1 VIDEVAEQSPRPLV
15 ELRDELCTL
24 LMASHQSTGVTL
36 TWCLLLLAQRPELCQ
51 RLRAELAPIDWPS
64 IRSVSDLRNCPLL
77 RAVLQECLRLYPPAY
92 GLAPRQV
99 TADIDV
105 SGHSLKRGDVVMVSS
120 WITHRDPRWFEAPL
134 EFRPERFL
142 DSATWPRGAYFPFG
156 LGDRS
161 CPGTAMAMIDLAAA
175 LAYWVE
181 HWDIVHD
188 GELAPRGWFSL
199 RPQRARV
206 RFVRRA

>member
-1 VIDEVAEQSPRPLV
+1 
-15 ELRDELCTL
+15 
-24 LMASHQSTGVTL
+24 MASHQSTGVTL
-36 TWCLLLLAQRPELCQ
+36 TWSLLLLAQRPELLA
-51 RLRAELAPIDWPS
+51 RLRAELARVNWTA
-64 IRSVSDLRNCPLL
+64 IRSVADLRDCALL

-99 TADIDV
+99 TADIEV
-105 SGHSLKRGDVVMVSS
+105 FGQRLKRGDVTMVSS
-120 WITHRDPRWFEAPL
+120 WITQRDPRWFEAPL

-142 DSATWPRGAYFPFG
+142 EPARWPRGAYFPFG
-156 LGDRS
+156 LGDRA

-181 HWDIVHD
+181 HWDIMHD
-188 GELAPRGWFSL
+188 GDLAPRGWFSL

-206 RFVRRA
+206 RFRRRA